1 MDLLSVF
8 VASCATSCRAI
19 FCGVMLLSALSAD
32 ALPLFPGGNH
42 AGEDHSNESH
52 AGEFLDQIILSGGN
66 LSGSDFSSASMRSA
80 DLTNANLSGANFA
93 GAVMAEAIFAGAT
106 ITSDTLFAGTD
117 LSDVVLSGLDLRGT
131 TIDQAYDL
139 SAALFINSN
148 LSGLDLS
155 GLHLHGAVLDGAQL
169 IGTNLTDVL
178 FLGRAVG
185 ANFSNAT
192 LVRTVV
198 NEESLVDAIFRNADL
213 RYASFEAELENN
225 DFSGADLRY
234 SHIDLEAGSFRN
246 ANFANADLRF
256 ATFLVV
262 DSVPGVY
269 DGTNWAGAK
278 ICGTVFLQGTP
289 DTTGAIGCSVPEP
302 TSLSLMALGIGGVAA
317 WSMRRRVQSGKMGST
332 PGHQ

>member
-1 MDLLSVF
+1 
-8 VASCATSCRAI
+8 
-19 FCGVMLLSALSAD
+19 LLSALSAE

-52 AGEFLDQIILSGGN
+52 AGEFLDGIILSGGN
-66 LSGSDFSSASMRSA
+66 LSGSDFSSASMQDA
-80 DLTNANLSGANFA
+80 DLTNANLSGTNFA
-93 GAVMAEAIFAGAT
+93 GARLVDAILSGAL
-106 ITSDTLFAGTD
+106 ITSGTLFTD
-117 LSDVVLSGLDLRGT
+117 TNLGGAALAGLDLRDT
-131 TIDQAYDL
+131 TIGQAFYLGGADL
-139 SAALFINSN
+139 TNAD

-155 GLHLHGAVLDGAQL
+155 GFGLLADDYTILDGAQL
-169 IGTNLTDVL
+169 IGTNLTDAR
-178 FLGRAVG
+178 FGSAIG

-192 LVRTVV
+192 LVRASV
-198 NEESLVDAIFRNADL
+198 NEQSLVDAIFRNADL

-225 DFSGADLRY
+225 DFSGADLRSSTIY
-234 SHIDLEAGSFRN
+234 LESGSFRN

-302 TSLSLMALGIGGVAA
+302 ASLSLMVLGIGGVA
-317 WSMRRRVQSGKMGST
+317 WSMRRRVHRAPMSPPQ
-332 PGHQ
+332 